1 MVDAWQESEEPV
13 ETGARRKGYMGHV
26 TKICNSIVTATEK
39 GPHSS
44 LINSLLQGESKRGHS
59 LC

>member
-44 LINSLLQGESKRGHS
+44 LINSLLQGG
-59 LC
+59 